1 MKDGKIIQDQAVKGY
16 SMLILDLFKMAIRS
30 LISHKLR
37 TFLTALGIIIGVASV
52 ISMISIGEGARQQ
65 TLSTISKFGT
75 NIITIKPG
83 NKKSRH
89 VSTGKVDTLMLK
101 DATFIEQN
109 VPLITG
115 VAAQVYRSAQLKFRN
130 KNTNTTVRGT
140 GKNYRRLANFE
151 MQKGRYF
158 NQQEINVAKR
168 VCVLGATVVKN
179 LFAGANALG
188 ETIKVD
194 GKNFMVIGMTEPKGA
209 LSWFDPDDQIFIP
222 VSTAQKRVF
231 GMNHIQSIDV
241 QASKIEDLEVIK
253 EDITQLLRIRHNIA
267 NGKENDFYVQNSSQW
282 LNSWGDAAKTFTY
295 LLGGIAAIS
304 LMVGGIGIMN
314 IMLVSVTERTREIG
328 IRKAIGAKK
337 KEILEQFLIESVLIS
352 FLGGGAGILLGIGIS
367 EIVSNIGEWET
378 IVSTQSILLA
388 FGFSVGIG
396 IFFGFYPANKAAN
409 MNPIEAL
416 RYE

>member
-1 MKDGKIIQDQAVKGY
+1 
-16 SMLILDLFKMAIRS
+16 MLILDLFKMAVRS

-179 LFAGANALG
+179 LFAEANPLG

-352 FLGGGAGILLGIGIS
+352 FLGGGAGVLLGIGIS

>member
-1 MKDGKIIQDQAVKGY
+1 
-16 SMLILDLFKMAIRS
+16 MLILDLFKMAIRS

-101 DATFIEQN
+101 DATFIEKN

-179 LFAGANALG
+179 LFAEANPLG

-352 FLGGGAGILLGIGIS
+352 FLGGGAGVLLGIGIS
-367 EIVSNIGEWET
+367 EIVHKTAPLKRKVKTSRKRQNSMPHC
-378 IVSTQSILLA
+378 STVNPPIRGPSIQAAVIATPLSALA
-388 FGFSVGIG
+388 
-396 IFFGFYPANKAAN
+396 
-409 MNPIEAL
+409 
-416 RYE
+416 

>member
-1 MKDGKIIQDQAVKGY
+1 
-16 SMLILDLFKMAIRS
+16 MLILDLFKMAIRS

-83 NKKSRH
+83 NNKSRH

-115 VAAQVYRSAQLKFRN
+115 VAAQVYRSAQLKFGN

-140 GKNYRRLANFE
+140 GKNYRRIANFE

-168 VCVLGATVVKN
+168 VCILGATVVKN
-179 LFAGANALG
+179 LFAEANPLG

-194 GKNFMVIGMTEPKGA
+194 GKNFMVIGITEPKGA

-222 VSTAQKRVF
+222 VTTAQKRVF

-253 EDITQLLRIRHNIA
+253 EDITQVLRIRHNIA
-267 NGKENDFYVQNSSQW
+267 EGKENDFYVQNSSQW

-352 FLGGGAGILLGIGIS
+352 FLGGGAGVLLGMGIS

-378 IVSTQSILLA
+378 IVSTKSILLA

>member
-1 MKDGKIIQDQAVKGY
+1 
-16 SMLILDLFKMAIRS
+16 MLILDLFKMAIRS

-89 VSTGKVDTLMLK
+89 VSTGKVDTLLLK

-140 GKNYRRLANFE
+140 GENYRRLANFE

-179 LFAGANALG
+179 LFAEANPLG

-241 QASKIEDLEVIK
+241 QASKIEDLEIIK

-352 FLGGGAGILLGIGIS
+352 FLGGGAGVLLGIGIS
-367 EIVSNIGEWET
+367 NLVSNIGEWET

>member
-1 MKDGKIIQDQAVKGY
+1 
-16 SMLILDLFKMAIRS
+16 MLILDLFKMAIRS

-52 ISMISIGEGARQQ
+52 ISMISIGEGARKQ

-115 VAAQVYRSAQLKFRN
+115 VAAQVYRSAQLKFGN

-168 VCVLGATVVKN
+168 VCILGATVVKN
-179 LFAGANALG
+179 LFAEANPLG

-222 VSTAQKRVF
+222 VTTAQKRVF

-253 EDITQLLRIRHNIA
+253 EDITQVLRIRHNIA
-267 NGKENDFYVQNSSQW
+267 DGKEKDFYVQNSSQW

-352 FLGGGAGILLGIGIS
+352 FLGGGAGVLLGMGIS

-396 IFFGFYPANKAAN
+396 IFFGFYQSQSFKFW
-409 MNPIEAL
+409 
-416 RYE
+416 

>member
-1 MKDGKIIQDQAVKGY
+1 
-16 SMLILDLFKMAIRS
+16 MLILDLFKMAVRS

-115 VAAQVYRSAQLKFRN
+115 VAAQVYRSAQLKFGN

-168 VCVLGATVVKN
+168 VCILGATVVKN
-179 LFAGANALG
+179 LFEEANPLG

-222 VSTAQKRVF
+222 VTTAQKRVF

-253 EDITQLLRIRHNIA
+253 EDITQVLRIRHNIA
-267 NGKENDFYVQNSSQW
+267 DGKENDFYVQNSSQW

-352 FLGGGAGILLGIGIS
+352 FLGGGAGVLLGMGIS

>member
-1 MKDGKIIQDQAVKGY
+1 
-16 SMLILDLFKMAIRS
+16 MLILDLFKMAIRS

-179 LFAGANALG
+179 LFAEANPLG

-241 QASKIEDLEVIK
+241 QASKIEDLELIK

-352 FLGGGAGILLGIGIS
+352 FLGGGAGVLLGIGIS

>member
-1 MKDGKIIQDQAVKGY
+1 
-16 SMLILDLFKMAIRS
+16 MLILDLFKMAIRS

-179 LFAGANALG
+179 LFAEADPLG

-253 EDITQLLRIRHNIA
+253 EDITQALRIRHNIA

-352 FLGGGAGILLGIGIS
+352 FLGGGAGVLLGIGIS

>member
-1 MKDGKIIQDQAVKGY
+1 
-16 SMLILDLFKMAIRS
+16 MLILDLFRMAIRS

-83 NKKSRH
+83 QKKTRH
-89 VSTGKVDTLMLK
+89 VTTGKVDTLILD
-101 DATFIEQN
+101 DAYFIERN
-109 VPLITG
+109 VSLITG
-115 VAAQVYRSAQLKFRN
+115 VAAQVYRSAQLKFGN

-140 GKNYRRLANFE
+140 GKNYVHLANFE

-158 NQQEINVAKR
+158 NKQEINASKR

-179 LFAGANALG
+179 LFEERNPLG
-188 ETIKVD
+188 QTIKVD
-194 GKNFMVIGMTEPKGA
+194 GKNFIVIGITEPKGA

-222 VSTAQKRVF
+222 VTTAQKRVF

-241 QASKIEDLEVIK
+241 QAAKIEDLELIK
-253 EDITQLLRIRHNIA
+253 DDISQILRLRHNIPED
-267 NGKENDFYVQNSSQW
+267 KENDFYVQNSSQW

-337 KEILEQFLIESVLIS
+337 KEILEQFLIESVVIS
-352 FLGGGAGILLGIGIS
+352 FLGGGVGVMLGIAIS
-367 EIVSNIGEWET
+367 KMVSNIGGWET

>member
-1 MKDGKIIQDQAVKGY
+1 
-16 SMLILDLFKMAIRS
+16 MLILDLFKMAIRS

-179 LFAGANALG
+179 LFAEADPLG

-352 FLGGGAGILLGIGIS
+352 FLGGGAGVLLGIGIS

>member
-1 MKDGKIIQDQAVKGY
+1 
-16 SMLILDLFKMAIRS
+16 MLILDLFKMAIRS

-52 ISMISIGEGARQQ
+52 ISMISIGEGARKQ
-65 TLSTISKFGT
+65 TLNTISKFGT

-89 VSTGKVDTLMLK
+89 VSTGKVDTLTLK

-109 VPLITG
+109 IPLITG
-115 VAAQVYRSAQLKFRN
+115 VAAQVYRSAQLKFGN

-151 MQKGRYF
+151 MRKGRYF

-168 VCVLGATVVKN
+168 VCILGATVVKN
-179 LFAGANALG
+179 LFAEANPLG

-222 VSTAQKRVF
+222 VTTAQRRVF

-241 QASKIEDLEVIK
+241 QASKIENLEHIK
-253 EDITQLLRIRHNIA
+253 EDITQVLRIRHNIA
-267 NGKENDFYVQNSSQW
+267 DGKENDFYVQNSSQW

-352 FLGGGAGILLGIGIS
+352 FLGGGAGVLLGMGIS
-367 EIVSNIGEWET
+367 EIVSDIGEWET

-409 MNPIEAL
+409 MNPIEGL